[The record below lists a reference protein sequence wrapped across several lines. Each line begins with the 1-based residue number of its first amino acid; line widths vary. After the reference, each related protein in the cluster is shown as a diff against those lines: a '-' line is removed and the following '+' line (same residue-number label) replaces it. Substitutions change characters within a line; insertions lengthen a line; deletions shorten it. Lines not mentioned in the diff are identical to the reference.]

1 LQGLNLLSPKSKAEL
16 DYRTLNNDNITGTSP
31 DQFKTGHFKME
42 KCPSEI
48 KVWSA
53 RKTTFGKR
61 FQTPNAADT
70 IKYATIFEK
79 F

>member
-1 LQGLNLLSPKSKAEL
+1 
-16 DYRTLNNDNITGTSP
+16 
-31 DQFKTGHFKME
+31 ME

-53 RKTTFGKR
+53 QKTTFGRR

-70 IKYATIFEK
+70 INYATIFEK